1 MTVLTANEVASIL
14 RLAPST
20 VYEMARRGELPA
32 VRIGNRTVRFMAE
45 KIEQMLAQEKSS
57 TGKR

>member
-45 KIEQMLAQEKSS
+45 KIEQMLAEEKSGS
-57 TGKR
+57 EKR